1 VNYNNLAKYTN
12 YNSTGYASANLQML
26 SLEYE
31 LFDLLPFNFCGQWVQ
46 NGYGYSNVTCPNDGY
61 YHFDLTYQLPETDKT
76 SWFASG
82 WTATSEIMIVSSR
95 GDNPSILADCK
106 LQFHTYVTQSQES
119 EWQSLPSAAVVTLSL
134 VGVVVAM
141 CSVIC
146 CLACR
151 KKKKRVTDRDFDD
164 FQKMQDVKDDTD
176 DETVEVAR
184 KISRKMRYGETGVPD
199 WA

>member
-1 VNYNNLAKYTN
+1 MYSN
-12 YNSTGYASANLQML
+12 YNSSGFASANLRML

-31 LFDLLPFNFCGQWVQ
+31 LFNLIPFNFCGDWVQ
-46 NGYGYSNVTCPNDGY
+46 NTNVTCPNDGY
-61 YHFDLTYQLPETDKT
+61 YHFDLTYQLPETQDKT

-82 WTATSEIMIVSSR
+82 WTATSELMIFSSR
-95 GDNPSILADCK
+95 SESPSILADCK
-106 LQFHTYVTQSQES
+106 LEFHTYVTQNQES

-134 VGVVVAM
+134 LGVSVAM
-141 CSVIC
+141 CTVIC

-164 FQKMQDVKDDTD
+164 FQKMQEEDTD
-176 DETVEVAR
+176 DETVDVAR
-184 KISRKMRYGETGVPD
+184 KISRKMRYGEPGVPD